1 MDGRQTVET
10 FESIMRASKAFVYRC
25 DNDADY
31 TMRYLSGCFSDIT
44 GYQSGQ
50 IMDNRERGY
59 VSLCHADDVEEMV
72 SRIDA
77 CIERGE
83 TWDVDYRLVR
93 PDGSDI
99 SVRERGSAVYEGTE
113 LLYLQGLVCD
123 ATEESNLRNR
133 IQASKDASQE
143 ANRGI
148 LDLANKIVLSVR
160 ALRMLAI
167 NSQIE
172 AARAGDAGRGFAVVA
187 EEIGKLAE
195 ENAECAAEIAARM
208 SATRDGGVPSHGGS
222 MLGARPSKA
231 A

>member
-1 MDGRQTVET
+1 MDDTQTVET

-25 DNDADY
+25 ENDADY
-31 TMRYLSGCFSDIT
+31 TMRYLSGCFHDIT
-44 GYQSGQ
+44 GYRTGQ

-59 VSLCHADDVEEMV
+59 VSLCHPDDVEDMV
-72 SRIDA
+72 ARIDA

-83 TWDVDYRLVR
+83 AWDVDYRLVR
-93 PDGSDI
+93 PDGSEI

-123 ATEESNLRNR
+123 ATEERRLRDS
-133 IQASKDASQE
+133 IKASKDASQD
-143 ANRGI
+143 ANRQI

-160 ALRMLAI
+160 TLRMLAI

-208 SATRDGGVPSHGGS
+208 SATRDGV
-222 MLGARPSKA
+222 ARPRVEPSTAKVA
-231 A
+231 